1 MRFPLFEGLIYQCDS
16 LSHGWGRTLAFFSLQ
31 SCLEFLCQHATSLSL
46 SSCCCTV
53 FPAAGAAVAYHL
65 ALGWGAPVRVLC
77 IVVGKEP
84 KQCHAFPPDDGKH
97 CGIHRW
103 SFPAASSRAV
113 CLFFFILILKSR
125 IQLNNDDLLF
135 IWATQP
141 LPPEDFKTI
150 SLILSEPGF

>member
-113 CLFFFILILKSR
+113 CLFICRFKSLSVEHYLNQSDFIIDQLKYVNSTINLKSG
-125 IQLNNDDLLF
+125 
-135 IWATQP
+135 
-141 LPPEDFKTI
+141 
-150 SLILSEPGF
+150 S